1 MRQGEMIMKKLWIIF
16 IIIAFG
22 FGAFAAEETATA
34 EDVAKTAEEVTE
46 PAAED
51 SIAEVFEGDS
61 MTEVAENLQGYL
73 AQNGVDVLL
82 QLLAAAAIFF
92 IGRFVAN
99 LIANLVHKAMA
110 KAKVDPTLNKFVRN
124 LLYTTLLMFV
134 IIAALNKLGVQTGSF
149 IAIVGA
155 AGLAVGLALQGSLS
169 NFAAGVLMIIFKPI
183 RLNDFVEVGGA
194 TGTVKEIGIF
204 NTIIAGPD
212 NVRIIIPNSQ
222 VTGANITNY
231 TVNGTRRVDL
241 VNGTRRVDLVIG
253 VSYEDDIKKAKEV
266 MLAVLKEHPKV
277 LDTPEPFVGVK
288 ELADSS
294 VNYAVRP
301 WCKAADY
308 WDVYFDITEN
318 VKYALEAN
326 GLTIPFPQR
335 DVHMI
340 NAPSS

>member
-241 VNGTRRVDLVIG
+241 VIG

-326 GLTIPFPQR
+326 GAFIARAFYIFHFSQF
-335 DVHMI
+335 
-340 NAPSS
+340 

>member
-241 VNGTRRVDLVIG
+241 VIG

-340 NAPSS
+340 STPAS

>member
-1 MRQGEMIMKKLWIIF
+1 MKKLWILF
-16 IIIAFG
+16 IIFALG
-22 FGAFAAEETATA
+22 FGAFAADESKTVDAAATA
-34 EDVAKTAEEVTE
+34 IEEVTE
-46 PAAED
+46 PAPED
-51 SIAEVFEGDS
+51 SIATALDGGSV
-61 MTEVAENLQGYL
+61 TEIAENLKAYL
-73 AQNGVDVLL
+73 AKNGVDVLL

-110 KAKVDPTLNKFVRN
+110 KAKVDPTLNKFVKN
-124 LLYTTLLMFV
+124 LLYTVLLMFV
-134 IIAALNKLGVQTGSF
+134 IIAALGKLGVQTGSF
-149 IAIVGA
+149 IAIIGA

-183 RLNDFVEVGGA
+183 RVSNFVEVGGA

-204 NTIIAGPD
+204 NTILAGPD
-212 NVRIIIPNSQ
+212 NVRIIVPNAH
-222 VTGANITNY
+222 VTGSNIKNY
-231 TVNGTRRVDL
+231 T

-266 MLAVLKEHPKV
+266 MMDVLKADPLV
-277 LDTPEPFVGVK
+277 LDDPAPFVGVK

-294 VNYAVRP
+294 VNYVVRP
-301 WCKAADY
+301 WVKAENY
-308 WDVYFDITEN
+308 WDVYFGVTEK

-340 NAPSS
+340 NTPAS

>member
-1 MRQGEMIMKKLWIIF
+1 MKKLWIIF

-212 NVRIIIPNSQ
+212 NVRIIIP
-222 VTGANITNY
+222 
-231 TVNGTRRVDL
+231 

-340 NAPSS
+340 STPA

>member
-1 MRQGEMIMKKLWIIF
+1 MKKLWILLIIF
-16 IIIAFG
+16 ALGVGACAADDTTAVADAAIA
-22 FGAFAAEETATA
+22 
-34 EDVAKTAEEVTE
+34 VEEVTE
-46 PAAED
+46 PAPED
-51 SIAEVFEGDS
+51 SLTVALDGGS
-61 MTEVAENLQGYL
+61 MTEVAENLQAYL
-73 AQNGVDVLL
+73 AKNGVDLL
-82 QLLAAAAIFF
+82 LKLLAAAAIFF

-99 LIANLVHKAMA
+99 LIANLVYKAMA
-110 KAKVDPTLNKFVRN
+110 KTKVDPTLNKFVKN
-124 LLYTTLLMFV
+124 LLYTGLLAFV
-134 IIAALNKLGVQTGSF
+134 IISALNALGVDTASAAV
-149 IAIVGA
+149 ILGA

-183 RLNDFVEVGGA
+183 RVTDFVEVGGA

-204 NTIIAGPD
+204 NTFLNGPD
-212 NVRIIIPNSQ
+212 NVRIIVPNAQ

-231 TVNGTRRVDL
+231 T

-266 MLAVLKEHPKV
+266 MLGVLKEHPKV

-318 VKYALEAN
+318 VKIALEAS

-340 NAPSS
+340 NAPAS

>member
-1 MRQGEMIMKKLWIIF
+1 MKKLSLLLF
-16 IIIAFG
+16 IAALSIS
-22 FGAFAAEETATA
+22 AFAAEISAPDVTA
-34 EDVAKTAEEVTE
+34 EPAVAQTAE
-46 PAAED
+46 ASGED
-51 SIAEVFEGDS
+51 SVATVLEGDS
-61 MTEVAENLQGYL
+61 MSEVAENLQEYL

-110 KAKVDPTLNKFVRN
+110 KAKVDPTLNKFVKN
-124 LLYTTLLMFV
+124 LLYTALLVFV

-183 RLNDFVEVGGA
+183 RLTDFVEVGGA

-204 NTIIAGPD
+204 NTVIAGPD
-212 NVRIIIPNSQ
+212 NVRIIVPNSQ
-222 VTGANITNY
+222 VTGTNIKNY
-231 TVNGTRRVDL
+231 T

-266 MLAVLKEHPKV
+266 MLEVLKSDPLV
-277 LDTPEPFVGVK
+277 LDDPAPFVGVL

-294 VNYAVRP
+294 VNYVVRP
-301 WCKAADY
+301 WCKVANY
-308 WDVYFDITEN
+308 WDVHFGTTEK

-326 GLTIPFPQR
+326 GMSIPFPQH
-335 DVHMI
+335 DIHMI
-340 NAPSS
+340 NAPAS

>member
-1 MRQGEMIMKKLWIIF
+1 
-16 IIIAFG
+16 
-22 FGAFAAEETATA
+22 
-34 EDVAKTAEEVTE
+34 
-46 PAAED
+46 
-51 SIAEVFEGDS
+51 
-61 MTEVAENLQGYL
+61 
-73 AQNGVDVLL
+73 
-82 QLLAAAAIFF
+82 
-92 IGRFVAN
+92 
-99 LIANLVHKAMA
+99 
-110 KAKVDPTLNKFVRN
+110 
-124 LLYTTLLMFV
+124 

-183 RLNDFVEVGGA
+183 RRNDFVEVGGA

-231 TVNGTRRVDL
+231 T

-340 NAPSS
+340 STPAS

>member
-1 MRQGEMIMKKLWIIF
+1 MKKLWILFVIF
-16 IIIAFG
+16 ALS

-34 EDVAKTAEEVTE
+34 EDAAKTVEEVTE

-82 QLLAAAAIFF
+82 QLLAAAAIF
-92 IGRFVAN
+92 IVGRIVAN

-110 KAKVDPTLNKFVRN
+110 KAKVDPTLNKFVKN
-124 LLYTTLLMFV
+124 LLYTALLMFV

-183 RLNDFVEVGGA
+183 RLNDFVVVGGA

-212 NVRIIIPNSQ
+212 NVRIIVPNSQ

-231 TVNGTRRVDL
+231 T

-266 MLAVLKEHPKV
+266 MLTILKEHPKV

>member
-1 MRQGEMIMKKLWIIF
+1 MNKLWILLIIF
-16 IIIAFG
+16 ALG
-22 FGAFAAEETATA
+22 FGAFAADEVTPVDDAATA
-34 EDVAKTAEEVTE
+34 VEEATE
-46 PAAED
+46 PAPED
-51 SIAEVFEGDS
+51 SLTDALEGDS
-61 MTEVAENLQGYL
+61 VTEVAGNLKNYL
-73 AQNGVDVLL
+73 AENGVDLL
-82 QLLAAAAIFF
+82 LNFLAAAVIFF
-92 IGRFVAN
+92 IGRWIAN
-99 LIANLVHKAMA
+99 LIANLVHKGLT
-110 KAKVDPTLNKFVRN
+110 KAKVDPTLNKFVKN
-124 LLYTTLLMFV
+124 LVYTLLMVFV
-134 IIAALNKLGVQTGSF
+134 IIAALKKLGVDTTSA
-149 IAIVGA
+149 IAIFGA

-183 RLNDFVEVGGA
+183 RLTDFVEVGGA

-204 NTIIAGPD
+204 TTVLTGPD
-212 NVRIIIPNSQ
+212 NVRIIVPNAQ

-231 TVNGTRRVDL
+231 T

-266 MLAVLKEHPKV
+266 MLDVLKEHPKV

-301 WCKAADY
+301 WCSAADY
-308 WDVYFDITEN
+308 WDVYFDITEQ

-340 NAPSS
+340 NTPSA

>member
-1 MRQGEMIMKKLWIIF
+1 MKKLWIIF

>member
-1 MRQGEMIMKKLWIIF
+1 
-16 IIIAFG
+16 
-22 FGAFAAEETATA
+22 
-34 EDVAKTAEEVTE
+34 V
-46 PAAED
+46 
-51 SIAEVFEGDS
+51 
-61 MTEVAENLQGYL
+61 Y
-73 AQNGVDVLL
+73 
-82 QLLAAAAIFF
+82 
-92 IGRFVAN
+92 
-99 LIANLVHKAMA
+99 KAMA
-110 KAKVDPTLNKFVRN
+110 KAKVDPTLNKFVKN
-124 LLYTTLLMFV
+124 LLYAGLLAFV
-134 IIAALNKLGVQTGSF
+134 IISALNALGVDTASAAV
-149 IAIVGA
+149 ILGA

-204 NTIIAGPD
+204 NTFLNGID
-212 NVRIIIPNSQ
+212 NVRIIVPNSQ
-222 VTGANITNY
+222 VTGGNITNY
-231 TVNGTRRVDL
+231 T

-294 VNYAVRP
+294 VNYVVRP

-340 NAPSS
+340 NAPSASAR

>member
-1 MRQGEMIMKKLWIIF
+1 MKKLWILLIIF
-16 IIIAFG
+16 ALG
-22 FGAFAAEETATA
+22 FGAFAVDEAPPVDDAA
-34 EDVAKTAEEVTE
+34 IAVEEVTE
-46 PAAED
+46 PAPED
-51 SIAEVFEGDS
+51 SLTVALDGGS
-61 MTEVAENLQGYL
+61 MTEVAENLQAYL
-73 AQNGVDVLL
+73 AKNGVDLL
-82 QLLAAAAIFF
+82 LKLLAAAAIFF

-99 LIANLVHKAMA
+99 LIANLVYKAMA
-110 KAKVDPTLNKFVRN
+110 KTKVDPTLNKFVKN
-124 LLYTTLLMFV
+124 LLYTGLLAFV
-134 IIAALNKLGVQTGSF
+134 IISALNALGVDTASAAV
-149 IAIVGA
+149 ILGA

-183 RLNDFVEVGGA
+183 RVTDFVEVGGA

-204 NTIIAGPD
+204 NTFLNGPD
-212 NVRIIIPNSQ
+212 NVRIIVPNAQ

-231 TVNGTRRVDL
+231 T

-266 MLAVLKEHPKV
+266 MLGVLKEHPKV

-318 VKYALEAN
+318 VKIALEAN

-340 NAPSS
+340 NAPAS

>member
-1 MRQGEMIMKKLWIIF
+1 MKKLWILLIIF
-16 IIIAFG
+16 ALG
-22 FGAFAAEETATA
+22 FGAFAADEAAPIDAAATA
-34 EDVAKTAEEVTE
+34 VEEVTE

-51 SIAEVFEGDS
+51 SLTAALEGDS
-61 MTEVAENLQGYL
+61 VTEVAENLKEYL
-73 AQNGVDVLL
+73 AKNGVDVLL

-99 LIANLVHKAMA
+99 LIANLVYKAMA
-110 KAKVDPTLNKFVRN
+110 KGKVDPTLNKFVKN
-124 LLYTTLLMFV
+124 LLYTGLLIFV
-134 IIAALNKLGVQTGSF
+134 IISAIAALGVDTTSA
-149 IAIVGA
+149 IAVFGA

-183 RLNDFVEVGGA
+183 RLTDFVEVGGA

-212 NVRIIIPNSQ
+212 NVRIIVPNSQ

-241 VNGTRRVDLVIG
+241 VIG
-253 VSYEDDIKKAKEV
+253 VSYEDDIKKAKDV
-266 MLAVLKEHPKV
+266 MLTVLKGHPKV

-294 VNYAVRP
+294 VNYVVRP

-308 WDVYFDITEN
+308 WDVYFDITEQ
-318 VKYALEAN
+318 VKCALEEN

-340 NAPSS
+340 NAPTS

>member
-1 MRQGEMIMKKLWIIF
+1 MKKLWILF
-16 IIIAFG
+16 IILALG
-22 FGAFAAEETATA
+22 FGVFAADGTPPVDAA
-34 EDVAKTAEEVTE
+34 ANAVEEVTE

-51 SIAEVFEGDS
+51 SIVTALEGDS

-110 KAKVDPTLNKFVRN
+110 KAKVDPTLNKFVKN
-124 LLYTTLLMFV
+124 LLYTALLMFV

-183 RLNDFVEVGGA
+183 RLNDFVVVGGA

-212 NVRIIIPNSQ
+212 NVRIIVPNSQ
-222 VTGANITNY
+222 VTGSNITNY
-231 TVNGTRRVDL
+231 T

-266 MLAVLKEHPKV
+266 MLTVLKEHPKV

-294 VNYAVRP
+294 VNYVVRP

-308 WDVYFDITEN
+308 LDVYFDVTEN
-318 VKYALEAN
+318 VKYALEEN

-340 NAPSS
+340 NAMTS